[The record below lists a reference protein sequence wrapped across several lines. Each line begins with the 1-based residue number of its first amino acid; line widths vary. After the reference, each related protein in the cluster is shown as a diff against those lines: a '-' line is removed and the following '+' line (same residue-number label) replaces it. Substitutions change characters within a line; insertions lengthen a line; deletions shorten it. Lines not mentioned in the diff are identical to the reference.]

1 MLPRMTK
8 HLYYIFLLIFS
19 QFAFAQVNNTN
30 QNNTGFNTGIVPRS
44 TDTTSTSEST
54 HKAPIDLY
62 KVITIDRDTTYIDT
76 TLTIR
81 KDYIFNY
88 LRRDNFGLLPFANEG
103 QTYNTLQFSLKNQH
117 ILPQFGFTAKHFNYL
132 EASQIKYYSVPT
144 PLTEL
149 YFKTVMEQGQSLD
162 AFVTLNTS
170 ERLNF
175 SIAYKGLRSVGKFIN
190 QLSSSGN
197 FRFSASYN
205 TKNTRYFLKTHIAV
219 QDIFNGEN
227 GGIIFNNDFE
237 SKDDSFKDRAR
248 LQVYLRDA
256 STLLKGNRYFMD
268 HLFRINPKDANNN
281 LFLNYQFNL
290 ENKIFNYKQT
300 IIPTTTTIANQ
311 TNTTFNRFGPA
322 FVTSNLNDFTNYEN
336 FFNKLAAIYENKTL
350 GKFEFFID
358 NTNYKYFYNT
368 TFIAQNQTIPNSIND
383 RITNIGGKYLY
394 QKGKWIGQATLSNT
408 ITKQQLTNLEIN
420 ATYTFDA
427 DNEIAFHFQKANTA
441 PNLNQNF
448 YQSSYIAYNWINDFK
463 NQKIIN
469 FSANATTKWGNATF
483 ELATIKDYLYFS
495 QDITTVTNTQ
505 IVTPKQFS
513 DRITNLSLKLS
524 KEISYGNFSL
534 DNTLLLQ
541 KTTQTQNIINVP
553 QLVARNTLYYT
564 DTAFKNAMEFQTGI
578 TFNIFTSYY
587 ANDYNPVIG
596 EFFVQEQRKIG
607 NFPLL
612 DLFFNAKIRQTR
624 IYFKAEHFNSSFS
637 KANFYAAP
645 SYPYRDF
652 IIRFGLVWNFFQ

>member
-1 MLPRMTK
+1 MTK
-8 HLYYIFLLIFS
+8 HLYYILLLIFS
-19 QFAFAQVNNTN
+19 QFAFAQVNNSN
-30 QNNTGFNTGIVPRS
+30 QNNTGFNTGVVPRS
-44 TDTTSTSEST
+44 TDTTSTSESK

-103 QTYNTLQFSLKNQH
+103 QTYNTLHFSLKNQS

-205 TKNTRYFLKTHIAV
+205 TKNTRYFLKTHIVV

-227 GGIIFNNDFE
+227 GGIVSNTDFE
-237 SKDDSFKDRAR
+237 SKDDSFTDRAR
-248 LQVYLRDA
+248 LQVHLRDA

-268 HLFRINPKDANNN
+268 HLFRVNPKEANNN
-281 LFLNYQFNL
+281 LFINYQFNL
-290 ENKIFNYKQT
+290 ENKFFNYSQKT
-300 IIPTTTTIANQ
+300 VPTTITIPNQANQ
-311 TNTTFNRFGPA
+311 VYNRFGQA
-322 FVTSNLNDFTNYEN
+322 FVTTNLSDFTNYEN
-336 FFNKLAAIYENKTL
+336 FFNKIGAIYENKTL

-358 NTNYKYFYNT
+358 NTNYKYFYKT
-368 TFIAQNQTIPNSIND
+368 TFVAQNQIIPSSIDD

-394 QKGKWIGQATLSNT
+394 QKGKWNGVATLTNS
-408 ITKQQLTNLEIN
+408 ITKQQLRNLEIN

-427 DNEIAFHFQKANTA
+427 DNEITFHFQNANTA

-448 YQSSYIAYNWINDFK
+448 YQSSYIGYNWINDFK

-469 FSANATTKWGNATF
+469 FSANATTKWLNATF
-483 ELATIKDYLYFS
+483 ELSSIKDYIYFS
-495 QDITTVTNTQ
+495 QNITAVTNTQ

-513 DRITNLSLKLS
+513 DQITNLSIKLS
-524 KEISYGNFSL
+524 REITYGSFAL
-534 DNTLLLQ
+534 DNTILLQ
-541 KTTQTQNIINVP
+541 KTTQSQNILNVP

-578 TFNIFTSYY
+578 IFNIFSSYY

-612 DLFFNAKIRQTR
+612 DLFFNAKVRQTR